1 MGAEDRAFESLLPE
15 NKKILNSSVVERMAV
30 NHEVVGSI
38 PTLGVYKVIAL
49 DGFLGIKNQR
59 KYYEIS

>member
-1 MGAEDRAFESLLPE
+1 
-15 NKKILNSSVVERMAV
+15 
-30 NHEVVGSI
+30 
-38 PTLGVYKVIAL
+38 LGVYKVIAL